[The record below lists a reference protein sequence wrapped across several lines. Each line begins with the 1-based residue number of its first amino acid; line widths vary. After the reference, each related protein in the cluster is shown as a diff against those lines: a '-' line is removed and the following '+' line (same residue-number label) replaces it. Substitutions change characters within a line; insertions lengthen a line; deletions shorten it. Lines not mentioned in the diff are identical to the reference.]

1 MMYIVTVAIFVGILI
16 NYLLGFKLYSEPK
29 NEEYF
34 SNVNHYNT
42 INKRELMA
50 SPKYVVELSIL
61 IGIFI
66 GLYSFLSDL
75 QLINWWLKW
84 FTILVIAVLYL
95 KEITQK
101 ISVTEDELVY
111 EKLFSPTKRIQL
123 NSIDG
128 MYIYSFNKR
137 FLNKRALTTK
147 LIVCSGKKKHKLLI
161 SAMDVRAILNMMKE
175 NFGINEHK
183 MFIDKKERTTL

>member
-1 MMYIVTVAIFVGILI
+1 MYIVTVAIFAGILI

-50 SPKYVVELSIL
+50 SPKYVVELAIL
-61 IGIFI
+61 IGIFL
-66 GLYSFLSDL
+66 GLYLFLSDL
-75 QLINWWLKW
+75 QSINWWLKW
-84 FTILVIAVLYL
+84 TTVFVIVALFL

-101 ISVTEDELVY
+101 ITITEDELVY
-111 EKLFSPTKRIQL
+111 EKFLEPTKKIEL
-123 NSIDG
+123 NAIDG
-128 MYIYSFNKR
+128 MYIYSFNKK
-137 FLNKRALTTK
+137 FLNKRALTTR
-147 LIVCSGKKKHKLLI
+147 LVVCTGKKKHKLLI

>member
-1 MMYIVTVAIFVGILI
+1 MYAITAVIFVAIFA
-16 NYLLGFKLYSEPK
+16 NYLLGYKLYGEPK
-29 NEEYF
+29 NKEYF
-34 SNVNHYNT
+34 SNVNNYNT

-50 SPKYVVELSIL
+50 SPKYVVELSIF

-66 GLYSFLSDL
+66 GLYLFLSDL
-75 QLINWWLKW
+75 QSINWWLKW
-84 FTILVIAVLYL
+84 VTILIIAILFI

-101 ISVTEDELVY
+101 ITITEDELVY
-111 EKLFSPTKRIQL
+111 EKFLEPTKRIQL

-128 MYIYSFNKR
+128 MYIYSYNKK

-147 LIVCSGKKKHKLLI
+147 LIVCSGEKKYKLLV
-161 SAMDVRAILNMMKE
+161 SALDVRAILNMMKE

-183 MFIDKKERTTL
+183 MFIDKKEKNRA